1 MDLFRGAVAQKPRVQ
16 RLKYTVSP
24 HQVTNRHSQRFPR
37 VLVQDGQHLV
47 TPIVVELV
55 VHEVDGPD
63 VIGMGRAQ
71 PDDQA
76 VLVIELSALSMPPR
90 QRKALFAQ
98 DPLNLLVVHLPAF
111 DMQQLGNLTIAVAPI
126 LLRQPDKRQPQS
138 IVIFGVL
145 SILQG
150 ASRQTNHPAGPFLR
164 RRKLLARMDNGFK
177 ELSGRQDLGF
187 R

>member
-1 MDLFRGAVAQKPRVQ
+1 MAQEQRVQ
-16 RLKYTVSP
+16 RLKHIVSP
-24 HQVTNRHSQRFPR
+24 HPGENRHSQRLPR

-47 TPIVVELV
+47 APTVVELV

-71 PDDQA
+71 PDDRA
-76 VLVIELSALSMPPR
+76 VLVIEPSALSVPLR
-90 QRKALFAQ
+90 QLKALFAP

-111 DMQQLGNLTIAVAPI
+111 DMQQLGNLAIAVAPI
-126 LLRQPDKRQPQS
+126 LLRQPDQRQPQS
-138 IVIFGVL
+138 IVIFGVW

-150 ASRQTNHPAGPFLR
+150 ASRQTNHPAGPSLR
-164 RRKLLARMDNGFK
+164 RRKLLARMDNGLT
-177 ELSGRQDLGF
+177 ELPGRQALGF